1 MGLLD
6 PRALIF
12 LALIP
17 ALVLAYL
24 AKERPSR
31 VTVSS
36 VLAFRALRGFRRE
49 RFGGWPR
56 LDWTFFAEALI
67 LALATLALA
76 GPFVWRKSNPIAVV
90 IDNSATMQA
99 MTPAGRTRFY
109 IAREK
114 LYKAL

>member
-1 MGLLD
+1 MGLLS
-6 PRALIF
+6 PGALIF
-12 LALIP
+12 LALVP
-17 ALVLAYL
+17 ALILAYL

-56 LDWTFFAEALI
+56 LDWMFLVEALALI
-67 LALATLALA
+67 LAVLALA
-76 GPFVWRKSNPIAVV
+76 GPFAWRRSNPIAVV
-90 IDNSATMQA
+90 IDNSASMQA

-109 IAREK
+109 ISHE
-114 LYKAL
+114 